1 MKNVDKKYTPPPAP
15 ICLPLFPYPPL
26 SLSLLQSSCI
36 LLSTRW
42 PRKGRRFAAICHVGP
57 EVLPE
62 MEKERQR
69 ERESNENMYVIAFV
83 VVVREGAAGGR
94 GWC

>member
-1 MKNVDKKYTPPPAP
+1 MKNVDKKYTPPSV
-15 ICLPLFPYPPL
+15 LPFPPSTL
-26 SLSLLQSSCI
+26 GTSCI

-62 MEKERQR
+62 R
-69 ERESNENMYVIAFV
+69 ERESVKNMYVIAFV
-83 VVVREGAAGGR
+83 VVVEGGG
-94 GWC
+94 GGESVEQGEVLKYISSK